1 MAAVVVPEAPK
12 LQVAVPGDGEPAA
25 QLDLPT
31 KSGVIRLNTGE
42 FDIRSVYLTYLRN
55 DNELTMPVAAIKSLV
70 DLVERINAQTTAE
83 FLDVLNK
90 GINAL
95 KDSIRNPISLSAG
108 CDLFLR
114 FIVRFLRHS
123 QSLPRLVTHLKQSYK
138 LFDLRAKDSRTKIA
152 KLGSSFITDG
162 CTVLTIS
169 FSRIVLG
176 MMTDALKKHI
186 RFKVIVT
193 EGAGGKRLASI
204 LRSKGVPVAIIP
216 EGAVGYAMSTVDI
229 VLIGAEGVVENG
241 GIINVLGTFQM
252 ATLAKAAGKSVYA
265 VCETHK
271 FVRLYPINAFDLPIT
286 QTVVNFS
293 TEDAGD
299 QKPAEKDTI
308 EEAERI
314 GNDRFVDF
322 TPPTLLTAIITEA
335 GVLTPSSVSEE
346 LLKIWF

>member
-1 MAAVVVPEAPK
+1 MAAVATTLLPK
-12 LQVAVPGDGEPAA
+12 LEVPVLMDGEAVVNKPKPRPGVV
-25 QLDLPT
+25 QLN
-31 KSGVIRLNTGE
+31 SGE
-42 FDIRSVYLTYLRN
+42 FDIREVYLTYLRN
-55 DNELTMPVAAIKSLV
+55 DHDLTMPVAAIKSLV
-70 DLVERINAQTTAE
+70 DLVERINSQTTAE
-83 FLDVLNK
+83 FLDVLNQ
-90 GINAL
+90 GIDAL
-95 KDSIRNPISLSAG
+95 KESIRNPISLSAG

-123 QSLPRLVTHLKQSYK
+123 QSMPKLVAHLKQSYK
-138 LFDLRAKDSRTKIA
+138 LFDSRAKDSRKRLA
-152 KLGSSFITDG
+152 KFGSSFITDG

-169 FSRIVLG
+169 FSRVVLG
-176 MMTDALKKHI
+176 MMMDALRNHV
-186 RFKVIVT
+186 RFQVIVT

-204 LRSKGVPVAIIP
+204 LREKGVPVAIIP
-216 EGAVGYAMSTVDI
+216 EGAVGYAMHKVDF

-241 GIINVLGTFQM
+241 GIINVLGTCQT

-271 FVRLYPINAFDLPIT
+271 FVRLYPIDSYDLPLT
-286 QTVVNFS
+286 QTVINFS
-293 TEDAGD
+293 LDDKEE
-299 QKPAEKDTI
+299 QKPTEKDTI

-322 TPPTLLTAIITEA
+322 TAPTLLTAIITEA

>member
-1 MAAVVVPEAPK
+1 MAAFVAPEPPT
-12 LQVAVPGDGEPAA
+12 LHVAVPSDGDSVSADVPLE
-25 QLDLPT
+25 L
-31 KSGVIRLNTGE
+31 GVVMLNTGP
-42 FDIRSVYLTYLRN
+42 FDIRNVYLTYLRN
-55 DNELTMPVAAIKSLV
+55 DHDLTMPVAAIKSLV

-176 MMTDALKKHI
+176 MMMDALKKHI
-186 RFKVIVT
+186 RFKVIAT
-193 EGAGGKRLASI
+193 EGAGGKKLASI
-204 LRSKGVPVAIIP
+204 LRSKGIPVAIIP
-216 EGAVGYAMSTVDI
+216 ESAVGYAMSSVDI

-252 ATLAKAAGKSVYA
+252 ATLAKAAGKSVFA

-271 FVRLYPINAFDLPIT
+271 FVRLYPINAYDLPIT
-286 QTVVNFS
+286 QNVVNFS
-293 TEDAGD
+293 TEDAED
-299 QKPAEKDTI
+299 RKPAAEKDTI
-308 EEAERI
+308 EVAERI

>member
-1 MAAVVVPEAPK
+1 MYDLGIGSLTEIAVR
-12 LQVAVPGDGEPAA
+12 
-25 QLDLPT
+25 LP
-31 KSGVIRLNTGE
+31 SIRE
-42 FDIRSVYLTYLRN
+42 VYLTHLRS
-55 DNELTMPVAAIKSLV
+55 DHDLTMPVAAIKSLV
-70 DLVERINAQTTAE
+70 DLVERINSQTTAE
-83 FLDVLNK
+83 FLDVLNR

-95 KDSIRNPISLSAG
+95 KESIRNPISLSAG

-123 QSLPRLVTHLKQSYK
+123 QSMPKLVAHLKQSYK
-138 LFDLRAKDSRTKIA
+138 LFDSRAKDSRKKLA
-152 KLGSSFITDG
+152 KLGSHFITDG

-169 FSRIVLG
+169 FSRVVWG
-176 MMTDALKKHI
+176 MMMDALRNHI
-186 RFKVIVT
+186 RFQVVTT
-193 EGAGGKRLASI
+193 EGSGGKRLASM
-204 LRSKGVPVAIIP
+204 LREKGVPVAIVP
-216 EGAVGYAMSTVDI
+216 EGAVGYAMNKVDF

-241 GIINVLGTFQM
+241 GIINVLGTCQM

-271 FVRLYPINAFDLPIT
+271 FVRLYPIDSYDLPVT
-286 QTVVNFS
+286 QSVINFTVDD
-293 TEDAGD
+293 TEEP
-299 QKPAEKDTI
+299 KPAKKDTI